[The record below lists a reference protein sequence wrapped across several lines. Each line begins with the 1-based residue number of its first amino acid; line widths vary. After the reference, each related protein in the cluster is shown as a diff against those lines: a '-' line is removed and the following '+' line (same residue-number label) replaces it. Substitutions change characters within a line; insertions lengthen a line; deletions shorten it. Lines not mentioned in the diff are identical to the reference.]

1 MAVCM
6 ESALKLQTGNVSCS
20 VAAAG
25 AEKQAPQDE
34 DG

>member
-20 VAAAG
+20 VAVAG
-25 AEKQAPQDE
+25 VEKQRSQ
-34 DG
+34 GW